1 MWQVNRKYKR
11 DNTDTKFTLCEGSED
26 IPEHVVECKKAIKL
40 TLIDENRKEKL
51 DHKDLQKKI
60 KGERSC
66 RNSSSGLEQDN

>member
-40 TLIDENRKEKL
+40 TLINENRKEKL
-51 DHKDLQKKI
+51 DHKDL
-60 KGERSC
+60 
-66 RNSSSGLEQDN
+66 